1 MTLPYDYFFFFLLL
15 YREQNNTGQVRY
27 CLSKAITADPKD
39 VGLRFDLASLYFE
52 LGEYQRA
59 AGLYSQIV
67 ELYPGNIVARK
78 MAARVML
85 FHILDLSCTRY

>member
-1 MTLPYDYFFFFLLL
+1 VTLHDNIIFFPLCS
-15 YREQNNTGQVRY
+15 EQNNAGQVRY

-52 LGEYQRA
+52 LGEYQKA

-67 ELYPGNIVARK
+67 GLYPGNIVARK
-78 MAARVML
+78 MAAKVIL
-85 FHILDLSCTRY
+85 FYNKLI